1 MATWTISECNANIA
15 ILKQA
20 YTEALGSA
28 DRERFEEG
36 ATKYEYENR
45 IKSISNQLTF
55 FERELARLEAI
66 SEGKPN
72 PNCYIPRREF
82 GV

>member
-36 ATKYEYENR
+36 TTKYEYENR
-45 IKSISNQLTF
+45 IKRVS
-55 FERELARLEAI
+55 
-66 SEGKPN
+66 
-72 PNCYIPRREF
+72 
-82 GV
+82 